1 MAPHA
6 INGCSAGQ
14 EAIGTLDMDVVEMP
28 LLLAADQAAAL
39 ESAAFQHGL
48 TVAQMTRR
56 LIENFLQRTSLLS
69 PKNSDAS

>member
-6 INGCSAGQ
+6 LNDCSAGQ
-14 EAIGTLDMDVVEMP
+14 EATGVLDVDVVEMT

-56 LIENFLQRTSLLS
+56 VIENFLHQTSD
-69 PKNSDAS
+69 PDE